1 MHAWNTVSQ
10 VADCLQA
17 FAVKYSSFKS
27 VARDVTSPY
36 VLNCRQLT
44 DEMNLELEQRRTDYA
59 KRSQQLEDQSRYA
72 VILKAQCIVELLQY
86 FC

>member
-1 MHAWNTVSQ
+1 MSA
-10 VADCLQA
+10 
-17 FAVKYSSFKS
+17 
-27 VARDVTSPY
+27 SPY

-59 KRSQQLEDQSRYA
+59 KRSQQLEEQSRYA